1 MNQFVVLS
9 FVLTYLGMA
18 LGRIPGLRVDR
29 AGIAMVVAVVLVAVG
44 AVPMDG
50 VADAI
55 HFPTLLLL
63 GGLMILS
70 ARVGASGFYD
80 WVAVWIAGEA
90 SRPLRL
96 LALVIAVGGVLSA
109 FLVND
114 IVVFAMTPLLC
125 TGLQARKLDPRPFLF
140 GLAAA
145 SNAGSAA
152 TLIGNPQ
159 NILIG
164 QAGGIGFWSYF
175 LDAAIPSLVGLA
187 VSFLC
192 IAFVWRKSLASPAVE
207 ARLPEAAPHRGQVVL
222 CGIALVVLL
231 VLFATPLPREVSAL
245 LVAACLIVSRV
256 LPTRQ
261 LLDEIDLP
269 LLILFSALFVVNDA
283 LARTGL
289 PEAAVRTMASLDLLP
304 DRISLLAPLS
314 LASQQH
320 DRQRAGRRHDPQ
332 GVGRHSARHAGRA
345 RHPVDPGGEPFP
357 GRKPCQPHRRRT
369 RGDAWRAADLPRSRQ
384 GRRPHHPDLDG
395 LCVPLVVGQGLH
407 GALTAQSPPKRCALT
422 HFCTRQVSVSA
433 AATRSTAV
441 VSPTLQKE
449 ELSTKRS

>member
-314 LASQQH
+314 LLLSNTIGNVPAVVMILKVWE
-320 DRQRAGRRHDPQ
+320 GIPQ
-332 GVGRHSARHAGRA
+332 GTLVGLAILSTLAGNL
-345 RHPVDPGGEPFP
+345 F
-357 GRKPCQPHRRRT
+357 
-369 RGDAWRAADLPRSRQ
+369 
-384 GRRPHHPDLDG
+384 
-395 LCVPLVVGQGLH
+395 LVGSLANLIV
-407 GALTAQSPPKRCALT
+407 AER
-422 HFCTRQVSVSA
+422 
-433 AATRSTAV
+433 AATRGVLLTFLDHAKAGV
-441 VSPTLQKE
+441 PITLISMAFACLWLWAKGFMA
-449 ELSTKRS
+449 L